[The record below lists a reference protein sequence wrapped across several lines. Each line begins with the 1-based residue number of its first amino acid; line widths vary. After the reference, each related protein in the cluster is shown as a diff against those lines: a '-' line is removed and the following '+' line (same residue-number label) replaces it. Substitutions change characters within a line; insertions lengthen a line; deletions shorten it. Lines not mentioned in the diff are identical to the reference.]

1 MTETRPERKLK
12 EVPIGADHKPINDLF
27 NHICPD
33 CGCEIN
39 KPNYVREAALS
50 DGYYNDNVF
59 TIHIECPVCGFRT
72 NEHATVKAC
81 YEEWNQCEL

>member
-12 EVPIGADHKPINDLF
+12 EVHISGDHKPINDVF

-33 CGCEIN
+33 CGCEID
-39 KPNYVREAALS
+39 KPNYAREVVFSSAR
-50 DGYYNDNVF
+50 YNTS

-72 NEHATVKAC
+72 NEHGTVKDC